1 MKSQEIEGITKTDYE
16 HLNVFIPLQVPKLYK
31 ALGEPFS
38 SEIYVIAKT
47 RKGINWANLDE
58 HILKKYL

>member
-31 ALGEPFS
+31 ALGEPF
-38 SEIYVIAKT
+38 
-47 RKGINWANLDE
+47 
-58 HILKKYL
+58 YLYKFRSYIRH